1 MVKLKLSLKS
11 FNYGGFFFGLILI
24 GLAWYE
30 FCGWEAEKNQIFM
43 LNKTKQSPF
52 ELNSI
57 SVYM

>member
-11 FNYGGFFFGLILI
+11 FNHVVFFCLILI
-24 GLAWYE
+24 RLAWYE
-30 FCGWEAEKNQIFM
+30 FCGWEAEKIKFSC
-43 LNKTKQSPF
+43 LTKQSPF

>member
-11 FNYGGFFFGLILI
+11 YNYGVFFFLILI

-30 FCGWEAEKNQIFM
+30 FCGWEAEKIKFSC
-43 LNKTKQSPF
+43 LTKKSPF

>member
-11 FNYGGFFFGLILI
+11 YNYGVFFCLILI

-43 LNKTKQSPF
+43 LNKTEQSPF

>member
-11 FNYGGFFFGLILI
+11 FNYGGFFFWFILI

-30 FCGWEAEKNQIFM
+30 FCGWEAEKIKFSC
-43 LNKTKQSPF
+43 LTKQSPF

>member
-1 MVKLKLSLKS
+1 MVG
-11 FNYGGFFFGLILI
+11 FFFFGLILI

-30 FCGWEAEKNQIFM
+30 FCGWEAEKIKFSC
-43 LNKTKQSPF
+43 LTKQSPF

>member
-11 FNYGGFFFGLILI
+11 YNYGVFFVLILI

-30 FCGWEAEKNQIFM
+30 FCGWEAEKIKFSC
-43 LNKTKQSPF
+43 LTKQSPF

>member
-11 FNYGGFFFGLILI
+11 YNYGFFFFLILI

-43 LNKTKQSPF
+43 LNKTEQSPF

>member
-11 FNYGGFFFGLILI
+11 YNYGVFFFLILI

-30 FCGWEAEKNQIFM
+30 FCGWEAEKIKFSC
-43 LNKTKQSPF
+43 LTKQSPF

>member
-1 MVKLKLSLKS
+1 ML
-11 FNYGGFFFGLILI
+11 FFFCLILI
-24 GLAWYE
+24 RLAWYE